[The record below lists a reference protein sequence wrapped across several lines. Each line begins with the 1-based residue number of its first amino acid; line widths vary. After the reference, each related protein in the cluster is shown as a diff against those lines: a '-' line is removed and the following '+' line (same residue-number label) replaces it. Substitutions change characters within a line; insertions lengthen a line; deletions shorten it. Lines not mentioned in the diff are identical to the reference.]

1 MRLSLVSELGRMKAQ
16 AAFSSDSLTQKQQR
30 KQLQTPTQMINWLI
44 MCYLAYVHQNRISI
58 TQLYSYTDLSLHGKK
73 FTLQDIEQNLF
84 QIDEELGRD
93 KRRLRSEHTMAA
105 AGRHPKQTYRGSGQ
119 PHNSGRGRGRSG
131 RLLCHR
137 TPGAVAAV
145 VTDTNSAIVC
155 YKCGQPGHI
164 APQCPTNT
172 DTAAE
177 PQQQPPR
184 TAPPARPSQP
194 SARGHVAFAQE
205 GDTSSSTT
213 NGSRNVLVCMAC
225 SIYMDPTVVA
235 KAMSAR
241 RLLDYNV
248 NPTLCRSHPVPIPTI

>member
-1 MRLSLVSELGRMKAQ
+1 
-16 AAFSSDSLTQKQQR
+16 
-30 KQLQTPTQMINWLI
+30 
-44 MCYLAYVHQNRISI
+44 
-58 TQLYSYTDLSLHGKK
+58 
-73 FTLQDIEQNLF
+73 
-84 QIDEELGRD
+84 
-93 KRRLRSEHTMAA
+93 MAA

-119 PHNSGRGRGRSG
+119 PHNGGRGRGRSG
-131 RLLCHR
+131 RLFCHH

-172 DTAAE
+172 GTAAE

-213 NGSRNVLVCMAC
+213 NGSRNALVCMAR

-248 NPTLCRSHPVPIPTI
+248 NPTLCRSHPVPIPTIETDHTGWRLLDTTQYDTLVVPINLGQFNDFLEEHISTNLVPTTYLGNLTPLDDDCWILAHNHPLAEQGRTFAAIVYPETDSECILNEGVTCIRDTVSPAH